1 MHGSDANRE
10 DRIMRHVNPL
20 LAAALCFG
28 SLQLTACDK
37 KAHTQSHESPAKV
50 EHLEGSELSRV
61 TLTER
66 AMERLDLKT
75 SEVREQAMS
84 RSATPRRVVPYSS
97 LIYDPTGKTWVYTR
111 PQPLTFIRHKV
122 DVEYIEGDAAVLSDG
137 PPAGTVVATVGAAEL
152 YGTEFAVGH

>member
-1 MHGSDANRE
+1 
-10 DRIMRHVNPL
+10 MRHVNPL
-20 LAAALCFG
+20 LAAALCLG
-28 SLQLTACDK
+28 SLQLTACER
-37 KAHTQSHESPAKV
+37 KAHTQSHESPSKV
-50 EHLEGSELSRV
+50 EHIEGSELSRI

-84 RSATPRRVVPYSS
+84 RSATTRRVVPYSS
-97 LIYDPTGKTWVYTR
+97 LIYDPTGRTWVYTK
-111 PQPLTFIRHKV
+111 PEALTFIRHKV
-122 DVEYIEGDAAVLSDG
+122 DVEYIEGDSAVLSDG